1 MTLRP
6 MGGAGFDAQSWAR
19 ARHLAEWL
27 EQLLGPGRLLDDAIR
42 RRMEDFFGY
51 SLEDVRIHDSRQ
63 AGEVARRLGA
73 EAFAIGGQ
81 VFGDAESLNTLSPEG
96 MGLVAHELAHVIQQT
111 QPPPLPH
118 SGVVA
123 SKPTPAREQ
132 SATSRTETAQLA
144 RYSPPSVSSAEEPGE
159 AEARASEEVMR
170 QVAESGEQ
178 AVEASPEVDIEEL
191 ADRIY
196 RLMRRELMLDRERSV
211 RTT

>member
-6 MGGAGFDAQSWAR
+6 MGGAGFDTQSWVQAR
-19 ARHLAEWL
+19 RLAEWL
-27 EQLLGPGRLLDDAIR
+27 EQLLGSGRPLDDAIR

-96 MGLVAHELAHVIQQT
+96 MGLVAHELTHVIQQT
-111 QPPPLPH
+111 RPAPLPH
-118 SGVVA
+118 SGVMT
-123 SKPTPAREQ
+123 SQTSPTREQ
-132 SATSRTETAQLA
+132 STASRTETAQLA
-144 RYSPPSVSSAEEPGE
+144 RYSPLSASSVEEPGE

-170 QVAESGEQ
+170 QAAESGEQ
-178 AVEASPEVDIEEL
+178 AMEASPEVDIEEL
-191 ADRIY
+191 ADRVY
-196 RLMRRELMLDRERSV
+196 RLMQRELRLDRERNV
-211 RTT
+211 RIT

>member
-1 MTLRP
+1 
-6 MGGAGFDAQSWAR
+6 MGGAGFDAQSWVPAR
-19 ARHLAEWL
+19 RLAEWL
-27 EQLLGPGRLLDDAIR
+27 EQLLGSGRPLDDAIR

-96 MGLVAHELAHVIQQT
+96 MGLVAHELTHVIQQT

-123 SKPTPAREQ
+123 SKPTPDREQ

-144 RYSPPSVSSAEEPGE
+144 RYSPPSVNSAEEPGE

-170 QVAESGEQ
+170 QAAESGEQ